1 MKILCVICARAGS
14 KGVENK
20 NFKFINGKPLIYYTI
35 NQAIKTKIF
44 DNIVISTNSKK
55 ILNFVKKQGIGT
67 WFLRPK
73 KLSHSKSPK
82 VLSVQ
87 HALKEAEKFYM
98 KKFDII
104 FDLDVSSPLRSINDI
119 KSSLRF
125 FLKKKAKML
134 LSGCKSKKNPYYNMV
149 EIFRN
154 KIKRVKILKRKIT
167 RRQDAPTTF
176 DLNASIYI
184 WKRKT
189 LINFKSFYDSKT
201 VFFEMPP
208 SRSVDIDNKFDFK
221 IVNFLLKKNAR

>member
-1 MKILCVICARAGS
+1 
-14 KGVENK
+14 
-20 NFKFINGKPLIYYTI
+20 
-35 NQAIKTKIF
+35 
-44 DNIVISTNSKK
+44 
-55 ILNFVKKQGIGT
+55 
-67 WFLRPK
+67 
-73 KLSHSKSPK
+73 
-82 VLSVQ
+82 
-87 HALKEAEKFYM
+87 
-98 KKFDII
+98 
-104 FDLDVSSPLRSINDI
+104 
-119 KSSLRF
+119 
-125 FLKKKAKML
+125 ML